1 MIPRRKAAFTRRGK
15 MLPANPSA
23 CGAESP
29 SHRHLAGGNGS
40 IAQMRA
46 EWDTGEVMRSPWAR
60 FAAAPDAG
68 RCCWGMTEAGN
79 TAVMPV
85 ILPIA
90 LDPIRGECHAG

>member
-29 SHRHLAGGNGS
+29 SYRHLAGGNGS
-40 IAQMRA
+40 IARMRV
-46 EWDTGEVMRSPWAR
+46 EWDTGEVRQSPGAR

-68 RCCWGMTEAGN
+68 RCCWGMTETGN

-85 ILPIA
+85 ILRIA
-90 LDPIRGECHAG
+90 LEPMRGERYA